1 MSDGNS
7 LINLG
12 DLSRPATVLVE
23 KVSNAVGVLYEPRR
37 IKKRAEAEAEAEK
50 IKYLASRELDELEQ
64 RAVDRLVH
72 QEARKQKNIEGITA
86 QAAESL
92 GEDADTE
99 NLDEDWLAHF
109 FKQCDTVS
117 DAEMQSLWARLL
129 SGEAS
134 SPGSYSKRTVD
145 LVASLDKPDAHLFT
159 RFCQF
164 CWMIRDIT
172 PVILNVHDEV
182 FIDQGIH
189 FGALKHLDAL
199 GLISFESLSGY
210 KKQGFGKYN
219 TVYYFGTPVNIE
231 FPKDEDNDL
240 QIGKALL
247 TQAGKELAPICG
259 ASRNERFYQYVV
271 AEWHKKGLVV
281 STPLAT

>member
-1 MSDGNS
+1 M
-7 LINLG
+7 
-12 DLSRPATVLVE
+12 
-23 KVSNAVGVLYEPRR
+23 YEPRR
-37 IKKRAEAEAEAEK
+37 IKKRAEAEAEADK
-50 IKYLASRELDELEQ
+50 IKYLASKELDDLEQ

-72 QEARKQKNIEGITA
+72 QEGRKQRNIEEITA

-92 GEDADTE
+92 DEDADTE
-99 NLDEDWLAHF
+99 ELNEDWLAHF

-117 DAEMQSLWARLL
+117 DVEMQSLWARLL

-164 CWMIRDIT
+164 CWMIGDLT
-172 PVILNVHDEV
+172 PVIFDVHHQV
-182 FIDQGIH
+182 FKDQGIH
-189 FGALKHLDAL
+189 FDSLKHLDSL
-199 GLISFESLSGY
+199 GLISFESISGY
-210 KKQGFGKYN
+210 KRQGISKYG
-219 TVYYFGTPVNIE
+219 TVFYFGTPVNIE
-231 FPKDEDNDL
+231 FPKDENNEL

-259 ASRNERFYQYVV
+259 ASKNKSFYDYVV
-271 AEWHKKGLVV
+271 AEWHKNGLVV
-281 STPLAT
+281 STPLST